1 MDASRIDEAHGA
13 GTGRPT
19 DQDQQS
25 LKPDKEES
33 MASRRDTASSGS
45 DSQIHGLRVRAGVV
59 GCGYW
64 GPHLIRNLHDM
75 PEVEL
80 VGVAEQR
87 PDRRQ
92 YVRRSYP
99 AVRPF
104 SDHRQLLESEADAIV
119 IATPIH
125 THFELASQALL
136 AGKHVLVEKPLAR
149 STAEAAE
156 LVRLAR
162 RQQRVLMV
170 GHTFL
175 YNPAVRELRRIVQE
189 GELGRIYY
197 ADAARL
203 NLGLFQRNANVIWDL
218 APHDISILMYLLA
231 QVPVMVS
238 AQGSSHVQSDVH
250 DVCYLEL
257 VFPHGVTAHV
267 HVSWLDPDKVRRLTL
282 VGDRRMAVYDDMSAV
297 AKLRVYDSGV
307 EYPAMDNYGGFE
319 LAYRHG
325 QIVIP
330 YIKWREPLRVECEHF
345 VHCVRTGE
353 PSLSDGQQGLDVV
366 ATLEAAD
373 RSLRN
378 GGTRVLVEPSG
389 RSVAWPRQ
397 AEPHVQGNGQA
408 AYR

>member
-1 MDASRIDEAHGA
+1 M
-13 GTGRPT
+13 P
-19 DQDQQS
+19 
-25 LKPDKEES
+25 
-33 MASRRDTASSGS
+33 SRRATASSRTDPRS
-45 DSQIHGLRVRAGVV
+45 HRWRVRAGVI

-87 PDRRQ
+87 PERRQ

-99 AVRPF
+99 TVRPF
-104 SDHRQLLESEADAIV
+104 SDHRQLLESDPDAIV

-125 THFELASQALL
+125 THFELASEALL

-149 STAEAAE
+149 SSAEAAE
-156 LVRLAR
+156 LVQLAR

-175 YNPAVRELRRIVQE
+175 YNPAVQELHRIVQE

-203 NLGLFQRNANVIWDL
+203 NLGLFQRHANVIWDL

-231 QVPVMVS
+231 QVPTMVS
-238 AQGSSHVQSDVH
+238 ARGSSHVQSDVH

-257 VFPHGVTAHV
+257 LFPHGVTAHV

-282 VGDRRMAVYDDMSAV
+282 VGDRRMAVYNDMSSV

-307 EYPAMDNYGGFE
+307 EYPVMDNYGEFE

-345 VHCVRTGE
+345 MNCVRTGE
-353 PSLSDGQQGLDVV
+353 QPLSDGQQGLEVV

-378 GGTRVLVEPSG
+378 GGTRVLVEPWG
-389 RSVAWPRQ
+389 RSADWPEHAAAR
-397 AEPHVQGNGQA
+397 VQGNGHA
-408 AYR
+408 VHR